1 MESLEQG
8 SEHRAMRPGVRAA
21 LIAGVVAVMVL
32 GALAWVLDTRWR
44 ERTADELTRAFDETV
59 TAIESGERR
68 VSSMME
74 YARPARDR
82 VDVDPAVRTSLD
94 DLVRETAVEEATGIA
109 EARAR
114 MDAITILPWH
124 DELLSAREEAD
135 TWLALRATGITS
147 LAEQGRA
154 VYPPQGELDDA
165 RAALVGAFSALR

>member
-1 MESLEQG
+1 MESIEQG
-8 SEHRAMRPGVRAA
+8 REYRVMRPVVRVA
-21 LIAGVVAVMVL
+21 LIGAIVAVVIL
-32 GALAWVLDTRWR
+32 GAFAWVLDTQWR
-44 ERTADELTRAFDETV
+44 ARTTDELTRAFDETV
-59 TAIESGERR
+59 SAIESGERR

-74 YARPARDR
+74 YAGPARDR
-82 VDVDPAVRTSLD
+82 ADSDPTVRTSLD

-114 MDAITILPWH
+114 LDSIAILPWH
-124 DELLSAREEAD
+124 DELLTAREKAD

-147 LAEQGRA
+147 LAAQGRA

>member
-8 SEHRAMRPGVRAA
+8 SEHRAMSPRVRLA
-21 LIAGVVAVMVL
+21 LIGGIVAVVAL
-32 GALAWVLDTRWR
+32 GTFAWVMDAQWR

-82 VDVDPAVRTSLD
+82 VDIDVRTSLD
-94 DLVRETAVEEATGIA
+94 DLARETAMEEATGIA
-109 EARAR
+109 AARAR
-114 MDAITILPWH
+114 LDAITILPWH

>member
-8 SEHRAMRPGVRAA
+8 SEHRVMHPRVRLA
-21 LIAGVVAVMVL
+21 LIGGMVAVVAL
-32 GALAWVLDTRWR
+32 GASAWVVDTEWR

-82 VDVDPAVRTSLD
+82 VDVDPDVRTSLD
-94 DLVRETAVEEATGIA
+94 DLVRETAMEEATSIA
-109 EARAR
+109 AARAR
-114 MDAITILPWH
+114 MDAITIPPWH
-124 DELLSAREEAD
+124 DELLSAREDAD